1 MPHLEEGRYLDVSV
15 VLKVYSQ
22 SIICFIEGHIRLCMQ
37 VNGFSCIYMDV
48 RKRERED
55 KLTNFCIASMGFEK
69 NAISNGLNT
78 YCGYIK
84 CFYFIYSF
92 INKFIPLSCS
102 CLILC
107 QILC

>member
-1 MPHLEEGRYLDVSV
+1 MYAGEWV
-15 VLKVYSQ
+15 
-22 SIICFIEGHIRLCMQ
+22 FMHIHGCEK
-37 VNGFSCIYMDV
+37 
-48 RKRERED
+48 KRERED

-69 NAISNGLNT
+69 NAISNGLNI